1 MEDILECCC
10 GLDIHKESI
19 VACVLKGPIGSKL
32 KPESEIR
39 EFGTR
44 LTELLALR
52 KWLEE
57 QDCRYVAMEST
68 GIYWNPVYAVLEESL
83 LDEMHLLVVN
93 ARHMRNVPGKK
104 TDMRDAEWIATLLRA
119 GLLRGSFVPEQD
131 IRDLRQFTRYR
142 KALIRDITSQK
153 NRIEKLL
160 RSSGFQLSTFLTDI
174 FGSSGMAVMEQLVQ
188 VGSIT
193 SQSLE
198 ACLKGRTRQK
208 AGDIL
213 ASLNG
218 ILSMP
223 QRQLLKLQLAHL
235 KDLQDNVHEV
245 EAQIRSGF
253 TQFERP
259 LQLLDSIPGIDFTSA
274 YAILAEI
281 GQNMS
286 AFPTAQHICSWAG
299 LAPGSHESAGKK
311 KKQRV
316 TPGNNY
322 LKTILCEVAWVNAMH
337 REQYLSTWYWR
348 LKQRTDSRR
357 AIVALARKLLVI
369 IYAMLKSDQ
378 PYNEQKFA
386 ERKEAVDKKRIS
398 RMLNELSKL
407 GYAVSLPAA

>member
-1 MEDILECCC
+1 
-10 GLDIHKESI
+10 LDIHKESI